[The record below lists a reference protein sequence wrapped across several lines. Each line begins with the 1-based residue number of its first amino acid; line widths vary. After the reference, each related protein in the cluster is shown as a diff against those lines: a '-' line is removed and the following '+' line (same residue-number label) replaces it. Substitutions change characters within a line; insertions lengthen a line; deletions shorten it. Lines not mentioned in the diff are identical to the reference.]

1 MKTILL
7 DPTEAFFPIEGL
19 SSKKVG
25 RKRLLNREKY
35 LEAVKKILSISDT
48 YISKYLGVCRKTVY
62 NFKMNNPHVLE
73 EAKKMISEFD
83 DLSFSKKLEI
93 WEYFFNLPIIQEWYR
108 TLKDIRRVGDRKI
121 DAYIKTFWHI
131 CKKLKA
137 HPRTVGLD
145 QCVDLNIKMKNLYYG
160 KNKQPYGLS
169 YSRVRESLRS
179 FFMLMRHV
187 SGDHLSVKG
196 ITKETL
202 PTFGRFA
209 KQYVNAEV
217 RKRFVECLR
226 KYASSYN
233 EYLELVY
240 VAKFM
245 FYTATRIMATL
256 TFSFKINNFNLDKSM
271 WMFEVVDK
279 GRNGGT
285 KWEKYLIG
293 HALDEFREYF
303 NKRFKIPIENLDI
316 ELPNKVSFIFPILKD
331 NAIKIYKVFKKALI
345 EAGLQYKNFP
355 PNHIW
360 RHTFAQLFLRAG
372 DWNYDLCAS
381 LGGWKSTYVLKR
393 AYGEMGLDP
402 KINGLKEAMGLPVEK
417 EKYELKW

>member
-1 MKTILL
+1 
-7 DPTEAFFPIEGL
+7 
-19 SSKKVG
+19 
-25 RKRLLNREKY
+25 
-35 LEAVKKILSISDT
+35 
-48 YISKYLGVCRKTVY
+48 
-62 NFKMNNPHVLE
+62 
-73 EAKKMISEFD
+73 
-83 DLSFSKKLEI
+83 
-93 WEYFFNLPIIQEWYR
+93 
-108 TLKDIRRVGDRKI
+108 
-121 DAYIKTFWHI
+121 
-131 CKKLKA
+131 
-137 HPRTVGLD
+137 
-145 QCVDLNIKMKNLYYG
+145 MKNLYYAS
-160 KNKQPYGLS
+160 KKQPYGLS

-202 PTFGRFA
+202 PTYGRFS

-226 KYASSYN
+226 KYASNFN

-240 VAKFM
+240 IAIFM

-256 TFSFKINNFNLDKSM
+256 TFSFGTNSFNLDKSM

-303 NKRFKIPIENLDI
+303 NKKFKIPIVNLDT
-316 ELPNKVSFIFPILKD
+316 ELSNKISFLFPILKD
-331 NAIKIYKVFKKALI
+331 NRARIYNVFKKALKD
-345 EAGLQYKNFP
+345 AGIQYKNFP

-360 RHTFAQLFLRAG
+360 RHTFAQLFLRSC
-372 DWNYDLCAS
+372 DWNYELCAS

-402 KINGLKEAMGLPVEK
+402 KIRGLKKAMGLPVEK
-417 EKYELKW
+417 VIKELR